1 MARKTRSEGCATGGP
16 TTGLP
21 AIGIAAFAV
30 VRCGAGPLLAAA
42 ASSLALATVVRSMS
56 DDATT
61 ARDARTTD

>member
-1 MARKTRSEGCATGGP
+1 MARKTRSEGWATGGP

-42 ASSLALATVVRSMS
+42 ASSLARRNDRS
-56 DDATT
+56 
-61 ARDARTTD
+61 